1 MSEASRKTPKT
12 PKRILDKD
20 LDKFTN
26 VEEVAGFLARGL
38 VAPGLALLFLAS
50 AAIFASLYMFDEPRG
65 AIVIAAAAIAAYMAL
80 NVGANDVA
88 NNVGPAVGARA
99 ITMGG
104 ALVLAAV
111 AETAGALLA
120 GGEVVETIAG
130 GIIDPGAV
138 ADPDAFIRLMV
149 AALLASAV
157 WIHLSTWLRAPVS
170 TTHAIV
176 GGVVGAGAAAA
187 GISAVNWL
195 SMGAITT
202 SWILSPLLGGAIAA
216 ALLAFVETTVMYRD
230 DKIAA
235 ARRWV
240 PLLIA
245 AMAGAF
251 AAYLATVGIGKVV
264 TLGTATVAVIGGS
277 AFLAAW
283 IAFRGIVA
291 RQSRG
296 LENRNQSLRR
306 LFVIPLV
313 ISAGLLSFAHGANDV
328 ANAVG
333 PLAAII
339 DAADAGAVATR
350 ADVPFWVML
359 IGATGISVG
368 LLLFGPR
375 LIRIVG
381 ARITK
386 LNPVRAFCIALST
399 AFTVILAAW
408 LGMPVSTTH
417 IAVGS
422 VFGVGFYRE
431 WSALRSIRRRPSSM
445 RKHESQRTKA
455 ISPEPESAP
464 AADPRAGGKKG
475 SQQAIIRR
483 RLVRRA
489 HVTTIVAAWVT
500 TVPASALLAALLFTL
515 LGAIS

>member
-1 MSEASRKTPKT
+1 MSDAKI

-20 LDKFTN
+20 LDKFAN
-26 VEEVAGFLARGL
+26 VEEAAGFLSRSL
-38 VAPGLALLFLAS
+38 IAPGVALLFLAC
-50 AAIFASLYMFDEPRG
+50 AAIFASLYVFGEPR
-65 AIVIAAAAIAAYMAL
+65 ATIVIAAAAIAGYMAL
-80 NVGANDVA
+80 NIGANDVA

-104 ALVLAAV
+104 ALVMAAV

-120 GGEVVETIAG
+120 GGQVVETVAN
-130 GIIDPGAV
+130 GIIFPDAV
-138 ADPDAFIRLMV
+138 ADPSVFIRLMV
-149 AALLASAV
+149 AALIASAL

-176 GGVVGAGAAAA
+176 GAVVGAGAAAA
-187 GISAVNWL
+187 GLSAVNWL
-195 SMGAITT
+195 SMGAITA
-202 SWILSPLLGGAIAA
+202 SWMLSPLLGGAIAA
-216 ALLAFVETTVMYRD
+216 ALLAFVESTVIYQD

-245 AMAGAF
+245 TMAGAF
-251 AAYLATVGIGKVV
+251 AAYLATLGIGKVV
-264 TLGTATVAVIGGS
+264 TLATSTVAFIGIGCFVVAWM
-277 AFLAAW
+277 AFH
-283 IAFRGIVA
+283 RIVG

-296 LENRNQSLRR
+296 LENRNQSLRH
-306 LFVIPLV
+306 LFTIPLI

-339 DAADAGAVATR
+339 AAANTGGVA
-350 ADVPFWVML
+350 AEAAVPFWVML
-359 IGATGISVG
+359 IGALGISVG

-381 ARITK
+381 AEITK

-399 AFTVILAAW
+399 ALTVIVASW

-431 WSALRSIRRRPSSM
+431 WAAIRSIRRRAYLQ
-445 RKHESQRTKA
+445 RKQE
-455 ISPEPESAP
+455 ILSPATVRAEP
-464 AADPRAGGKKG
+464 AAPPPTTNLLAGGKKG
-475 SQQAIIRR
+475 SQQEIIRR

-489 HVTTIVAAWVT
+489 HVRTIVAAWVT
-500 TVPASALLAALLFTL
+500 TVPASAVLAALFFYL
-515 LGAIS
+515 LRGAS

>member
-1 MSEASRKTPKT
+1 MNVANRKI

-26 VEEVAGFLARGL
+26 VEEAARFLGRGL
-38 VAPGLALLFLAS
+38 FTPGLALLFLAA
-50 AAIFASLYMFDEPRG
+50 AAIVASFYVFGEPRG
-65 AIVIAAAAIAAYMAL
+65 AMVIAAAAIAGYMAL
-80 NVGANDVA
+80 NIGANDVA

-104 ALVLAAV
+104 ALAMAAV

-120 GGEVVETIAG
+120 GGRVVETIAS
-130 GIIDPGAV
+130 GIIFPATV
-138 ADPDAFIRLMV
+138 SNPDILIRVMV
-149 AALLASAV
+149 AALIASAS
-157 WIHLSTWLRAPVS
+157 WIHLSTWLNAPVS

-187 GISAVNWL
+187 GLSAINWS
-195 SMGAITT
+195 SMSAITA
-202 SWILSPLLGGAIAA
+202 SWVFSPVLGGAIAA
-216 ALLAFVETTVMYRD
+216 LLLAFVETAIIYKD

-245 AMAGAF
+245 TMAGAF
-251 AAYLATVGIGKVV
+251 AAYLATLGVGKVIV
-264 TLGTATVAVIGGS
+264 LETPTVAAIGVGFFVS
-277 AFLAAW
+277 AWVVFH
-283 IAFRGIVA
+283 RIVA
-291 RQSRG
+291 RQSKG

-306 LFVIPLV
+306 LFIIPLV

-339 DAADAGAVATR
+339 SANAGAVSTEAT
-350 ADVPFWVML
+350 VPFWVML
-359 IGATGISVG
+359 IGALGISVG

-381 ARITK
+381 AEITK
-386 LNPVRAFCIALST
+386 LNPLRAFCIALST
-399 AFTVILAAW
+399 AFTVIVASW
-408 LGMPVSTTH
+408 LGLPVSTTH

-431 WSALRSIRRRPSSM
+431 WSAIRSIRRRAYLH
-445 RKHESQRTKA
+445 RKSELLRNEATL
-455 ISPEPESAP
+455 PEPVVAP
-464 AADPRAGGKKG
+464 AAPVDPRAGGKKG
-475 SQQAIIRR
+475 SQQEIIRR

-489 HVTTIVAAWVT
+489 HVRTIVAAWVT
-500 TVPASALLAALLFTL
+500 TVPASAGLAALFFYL
-515 LGAIS
+515 LGIVS

>member
-1 MSEASRKTPKT
+1 MSDAKI

-20 LDKFTN
+20 LDKFAN
-26 VEEVAGFLARGL
+26 VEEAAGFLSRSL

-50 AAIFASLYMFDEPRG
+50 AGIFASLYVFGEPR
-65 AIVIAAAAIAAYMAL
+65 ATIVIAAAAIAGYMAL
-80 NVGANDVA
+80 NIGANDVA

-104 ALVLAAV
+104 ALVMAAV

-120 GGEVVETIAG
+120 GGQVIETIAN
-130 GIIDPGAV
+130 GIIFPDAV
-138 ADPDAFIRLMV
+138 ADPNVFIRLMV
-149 AALLASAV
+149 AALIASAL

-187 GISAVNWL
+187 GLSAVNWL
-195 SMGAITT
+195 SMGAITA
-202 SWILSPLLGGAIAA
+202 SWMLSPLLGGAIAA
-216 ALLAFVETTVMYRD
+216 ALLAFVESTVIYQD

-245 AMAGAF
+245 TMAGAF
-251 AAYLATVGIGKVV
+251 AAYLATLGIGKVMV
-264 TLGTATVAVIGGS
+264 LESTTVAAIGIGC
-277 AFLAAW
+277 FLAAW
-283 IAFRGIVA
+283 MAFHRIVG

-296 LENRNQSLRR
+296 LENRNQSLRH
-306 LFVIPLV
+306 LFIIPLV

-333 PLAAII
+333 PLAAIVY
-339 DAADAGAVATR
+339 AAGAGEVA
-350 ADVPFWVML
+350 AEAAVPFWVML
-359 IGATGISVG
+359 IGALGISVG

-381 ARITK
+381 AEITK

-399 AFTVILAAW
+399 ALTVIVASW

-431 WSALRSIRRRPSSM
+431 WAAIRSIRRRVYLQ
-445 RKHESQRTKA
+445 RKQENL
-455 ISPEPESAP
+455 SPATIEAEP
-464 AADPRAGGKKG
+464 AAPPTTNVLAGGKKG
-475 SQQAIIRR
+475 SQQEIIRR

-489 HVTTIVAAWVT
+489 HVRTIVAAWVT
-500 TVPASALLAALLFTL
+500 TVPASALLAALFFYL
-515 LGAIS
+515 LRSAS

>member
-1 MSEASRKTPKT
+1 MSEASPKI

-26 VEEVAGFLARGL
+26 FEEAAGFLARGL
-38 VAPGLALLFLAS
+38 IAPGLALLFLGS
-50 AAIFASLYMFDEPRG
+50 AAIFASFYVFDEPR
-65 AIVIAAAAIAAYMAL
+65 AAVIIAAAAIAGYMAL
-80 NVGANDVA
+80 NIGANDVA
-88 NNVGPAVGARA
+88 NNVGPAVGARV

-104 ALVLAAV
+104 ALVMAAI

-120 GGEVVETIAG
+120 GGKVVETVAS
-130 GIIDPGAV
+130 GIIFADTV
-138 ADPDAFIRLMV
+138 ANPATFIRLMV
-149 AALLASAV
+149 AALIASAL

-187 GISAVNWL
+187 GLSAVNWL
-195 SMGAITT
+195 SMGAITA
-202 SWILSPLLGGAIAA
+202 SWVLSPVLGGAIAA
-216 ALLAFVETTVMYRD
+216 ALLALVETTVIYQD

-251 AAYLATVGIGKVV
+251 AAYLATLGIGRVV
-264 TLGTATVAVIGGS
+264 TLDPATVAAIGAGS
-277 AFLAAW
+277 CLAAW
-283 IAFRGIVA
+283 IVFKRIVA

-339 DAADAGAVATR
+339 KAAEAGEVA
-350 ADVPFWVML
+350 AEAAVPFWVML
-359 IGATGISVG
+359 IGALGISVG

-381 ARITK
+381 AEITR

-399 AFTVILAAW
+399 AFTVIVASW
-408 LGMPVSTTH
+408 LGLPVSTTH

-431 WSALRSIRRRPSSM
+431 WSAIRSIRRRAYLVRKSEMLRPEASS
-445 RKHESQRTKA
+445 SD
-455 ISPEPESAP
+455 P
-464 AADPRAGGKKG
+464 AVPTIPADPRSGGKKG
-475 SQQAIIRR
+475 SQQAILRR

-489 HVTTIVAAWVT
+489 HVRTIVAAWMT
-500 TVPASALLAALLFTL
+500 TVPASALVAGLFFLLL
-515 LGAIS
+515 NAVS